1 MCRGER
7 DPSSGDRR
15 SAGQDSLLW
24 SLYSRW
30 VAIMVVIRFTCE
42 LHTRS
47 IAPPCSVCT
56 WYTPHVQA
64 HPSSMC
70 IALTSFSFPL
80 LSSLSLFLLLFPPLS
95 PLLSSHS
102 FSHFILSSLSL
113 PLFPFS
119 PPPPPLSHITSYSF
133 LLPLPLSLSPLPHLA
148 PPLTPLPR
156 PQFNECPV

>member
-24 SLYSRW
+24 SLYSQW

-42 LHTRS
+42 LHGRS

-113 PLFPFS
+113 PLFLFS
-119 PPPPPLSHITSYSF
+119 PPPPPPSPFPYHLLF
-133 LLPLPLSLSPLPHLA
+133 LPLTSSTLPFTSPPFGPSPH
-148 PPLTPLPR
+148 PSPQTPV
-156 PQFNECPV
+156 Q